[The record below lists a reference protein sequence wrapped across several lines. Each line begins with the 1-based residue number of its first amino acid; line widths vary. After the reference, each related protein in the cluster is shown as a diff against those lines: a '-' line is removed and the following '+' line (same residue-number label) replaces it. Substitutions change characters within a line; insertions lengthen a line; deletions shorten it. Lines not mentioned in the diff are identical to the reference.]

1 MNENDVTSK
10 LQELEERISDIE
22 IALNDLLVDGGKASG
37 RVAGM
42 TGCDCGDL
50 EAKITTLNDQLTDCV
65 NTCAN
70 NFTELYHIIRP
81 ISGGKFGSNYG
92 LRYKRIC

>member
-22 IALNDLLVDGGKASG
+22 IALNDLLVDSG
-37 RVAGM
+37 RVSRGI
-42 TGCDCGDL
+42 TSCSCGDL

-81 ISGGKFGSNYG
+81 ISFENGVLSISPTLSELGD
-92 LRYKRIC
+92 

>member
-10 LQELEERISDIE
+10 LQESEERISDIE
-22 IALNDLLVDGGKASG
+22 IALNDLLADSGKARLVS
-37 RVAGM
+37 
-42 TGCDCGDL
+42 CNCGDL

-81 ISGGKFGSNYG
+81 ISFENGVLSISPTLSELGD
-92 LRYKRIC
+92 

>member
-22 IALNDLLVDGGKASG
+22 IALNDLLVDGEKARIQS
-37 RVAGM
+37 
-42 TGCDCGDL
+42 CNCGDL

-81 ISGGKFGSNYG
+81 ISFENGVLSISPTLNELGD
-92 LRYKRIC
+92 